1 MAMLSGAEP
10 RGVGRPSRPVELR
23 PTLYTVV
30 FPPQAHA
37 LLSHFSGLDMRIFSR
52 ADMTESAWWCLPA
65 SCWDHF
71 YQILPSGCVF
81 DDLFP
86 TQSCTP
92 RCFGV
97 VLEHVVGSRLFR
109 PARSMGGPPC
119 VRSICGKVRRRVCR
133 AGDSF
138 HCTGRKRKPMGLSTA
153 MKRNS
158 CRRHGKIPLMVQPS
172 SLTHPPTRPIAS
184 RRRPGPRR
192 AL

>member
-23 PTLYTVV
+23 PTLYAVV

-37 LLSHFSGLDMRIFSR
+37 LLSHFSGLDIRIFSR

-92 RCFGV
+92 RCLGV

-119 VRSICGKVRRRVCR
+119 IRSICGKV
-133 AGDSF
+133 
-138 HCTGRKRKPMGLSTA
+138 RKPMGLSTA